1 MSDLILTLGNQLF
14 PIEKI
19 KKIQK
24 ESKDLLVFMKED
36 RELCTYFK
44 FHKHKIIFFLSAMR
58 TYQQELLANKID
70 VEYYELNQKPE
81 RYEETLEKSIL
92 KNKIKKVY
100 FYEIEDKFFE
110 TRILNLFKKNSI
122 DFEIWPS
129 PMFLTSRSLFKDYL
143 KASKKPF
150 MKVFYEA
157 QRKRMNI
164 LLEKDQKP
172 EGGQWSFDAEN
183 RLPLP
188 LKVQPPDVELIR
200 KNQITKTVCDIVD
213 KEFPSHLGLSEQFWL
228 PVDREGAKKWLKKF
242 IQERLSQFGPYED
255 AIPEHSDFVFH
266 SVLTPFLNCGLL
278 TPEEIVKE
286 TLKQAKSE
294 KLPIA
299 SVEGFIRQVIGWR
312 EFVRGIYQNFSEKQD
327 TSNYFKHTK
336 KLSAHWYQGNTGIA
350 PLDVTIRKTIKYG
363 YAHHIERLMVVGS
376 LMLLLEI
383 APQCAHKWFM
393 DMFIDSSDWVM
404 GPNVYGMAL
413 FSDGGIFATKP
424 YFCGSNYYRKM
435 GGYKASESW
444 CDGVDG
450 LYWGFIDK
458 NKTLFLKNPRLSMMV
473 RTLEKMDAAKKIK
486 IYSAADLLRKK
497 LTV

>member
-1 MSDLILTLGNQLF
+1 MSHLVLTLGNQLF

-19 KKIQK
+19 KKLQK
-24 ESKDLLVFMKED
+24 EHKNTVVFMKED

-58 TYQQELLANKID
+58 TYQQELLEHNIN

-81 RYEETLEKSIL
+81 KYEETLTKSIL
-92 KNKIKKVY
+92 NNKIKKVY

-110 TRILNLFKKNSI
+110 NRILNLFKKLSV

-129 PMFLTSRSLFKDYL
+129 PMFLTSRALFKDYL
-143 KASKKPF
+143 NSSKKPF
-150 MKVFYEA
+150 MKVFYEQ

-164 LLEKDQKP
+164 LLDKDLKP

-188 LKVQPPDVELIR
+188 VKIQPPEIDMIR
-200 KNQITKTVCDIVD
+200 KDQITKTVSSLVD
-213 KEFPSHLGLSEQFWL
+213 KEFSSHPGFSEQFWL
-228 PVDREGAKKWLKKF
+228 PIDREGAKKWLKKF
-242 IQERLSQFGPYED
+242 TQERLSQFGPFED

-286 TLKQAKSE
+286 TLKHAKSE

-299 SVEGFIRQVIGWR
+299 SVEGFIRQIIGWR

-336 KLSAHWYQGNTGIA
+336 KLSEHWYKANTGIA
-350 PLDVTIRKTIKYG
+350 PLDATLRKTIKYG

-383 APQCAHKWFM
+383 EPQSAHRWFM
-393 DMFIDSSDWVM
+393 EMFIDSSDWVM

-450 LYWGFIDK
+450 LYWGFIEK
-458 NKTLFLKNPRLSMMV
+458 NKPLFLKNPRLSMMV
-473 RTLEKMDAAKKIK
+473 RTVEKMDAAKKIK
-486 IYSAADLLRKK
+486 IYSAADILRKK